1 MGIPLIAYALAF
13 GLFALWL
20 HSLLQPRV
28 FANPS
33 LAAYAP
39 PPATVISY
47 GMPARLLAE
56 HGQTTPLA
64 EVEGPAEQP
73 TPTVVESKP
82 ERTSDGSGPK
92 RPKAKRP
99 RERYRDYAAA
109 YPWYGGYRRSS
120 HYAFQGY
127 GGFRPF

>member
-1 MGIPLIAYALAF
+1 VF

-28 FANPS
+28 FANPG

-47 GMPARLLAE
+47 GKPARLLAE
-56 HGQTTPLA
+56 HGQAPPIA
-64 EVEGPAEQP
+64 EVESPAEQP
-73 TPTVVESKP
+73 TRTVVQSKP
-82 ERTSDGSGPK
+82 ERTIDVTEPK
-92 RPKAKRP
+92 RSKAKRP
-99 RERYRDYAAA
+99 RERNNPFRDYAAA
-109 YPWYGGYRRSS
+109 YRWYGDYRPS
-120 HYAFQGY
+120 HNYVFQGS